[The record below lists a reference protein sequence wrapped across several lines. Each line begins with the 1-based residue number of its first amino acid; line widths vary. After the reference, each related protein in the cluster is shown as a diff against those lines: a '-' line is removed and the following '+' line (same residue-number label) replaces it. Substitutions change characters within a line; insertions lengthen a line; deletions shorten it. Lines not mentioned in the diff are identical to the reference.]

1 MSVQVFQIP
10 VKISHADFLT
20 SVPANGRLPD
30 DLGPTVAMVGRSNVG
45 KSSLIN
51 ALTGHKNARAGAK
64 PGTTRLINIYSVG
77 LSWTSRQ
84 KPIRMTFA
92 DLPGY
97 GFARGGIKTR
107 LEFDAMT
114 EEFFNQFSQQNTSN
128 NNKVTN
134 WLSGIILV
142 LDGRHPGLKIDLAT
156 YEWLEDNRLST
167 IVVTTKNDRMTR
179 NEQAKTNKKHAL
191 ALGRTVIASSSRSGL
206 GIREIWTS
214 IKGLI

>member
-1 MSVQVFQIP
+1 M
-10 VKISHADFLT
+10 KISHADFLT
-20 SVPANGRLPD
+20 SVPVNGRLPD

-51 ALTGHKNARAGAK
+51 ALTGQKIARAGAK

-114 EEFFNQFSQQNTSN
+114 GEFFNQFSQQNTS

-156 YEWLEDNRLST
+156 YEWLEGNQLST
-167 IVVTTKNDRMTR
+167 IAVTTKNDRMTR
-179 NEQAKTNKKHAL
+179 NEQAKTNKQHAI
-191 ALGRTVIASSSRSGL
+191 ALGRTAIASSSRSGL

>member
-1 MSVQVFQIP
+1 
-10 VKISHADFLT
+10 VKISHANFLT

-51 ALTGHKNARAGAK
+51 SLTGQTIARAGAK

-97 GFARGGIKTR
+97 GFARGGIKTQ

-114 EEFFNQFSQQNTSN
+114 GNFFTQFSQQNN
-128 NNKVTN
+128 PNNKVTN
-134 WLSGIILV
+134 WLLGIILV
-142 LDGRHPGLKIDLAT
+142 LDGRHPGLEIDLAT

-179 NEQAKTNKKHAL
+179 NEQAKTNKQHAL

-206 GIREIWTS
+206 GSREIWTS

>member
-30 DLGPTVAMVGRSNVG
+30 SLGPTVAMIGRSNVG

-51 ALTGHKNARAGAK
+51 ALTGQTIARAGAT

-97 GFARGGIKTR
+97 GFARGGLKTR

-114 EEFFNQFSQQNTSN
+114 EEFFNQFSQQNTSS
-128 NNKVTN
+128 NKVTN

-142 LDGRHPGLKIDLAT
+142 LDGRHPGLEIDLAT
-156 YEWLEDNRLST
+156 YEWLEDNQLST

-179 NEQAKTNKKHAL
+179 NEQAKTNKQHAL
-191 ALGRTVIASSSRSGL
+191 ALGRTAIASSSRSGL

>member
-20 SVPANGRLPD
+20 SVPVNGRLPD

-51 ALTGHKNARAGAK
+51 ALTGKRIARAGAK

-84 KPIRMTFA
+84 KPMRMTFA

-97 GFARGGIKTR
+97 GFARGGMKTR
-107 LEFDAMT
+107 VEFDTMT
-114 EEFFNQFSQQNTSN
+114 ENFFNQFSQQNN
-128 NNKVTN
+128 PNNKVTN
-134 WLSGIILV
+134 WLLGIILV
-142 LDGRHPGLKIDLAT
+142 LDGRHPGLEIDLAT

-179 NEQAKTNKKHAL
+179 NEQAKTNKQHAL

-206 GIREIWTS
+206 GNREIWTS

>member
-1 MSVQVFQIP
+1 M
-10 VKISHADFLT
+10 KISHADFLT
-20 SVPANGRLPD
+20 SVPVNGRLPD

-51 ALTGHKNARAGAK
+51 ALTGQKIARAGAK

-114 EEFFNQFSQQNTSN
+114 GEFFNQFSQQNTS

-156 YEWLEDNRLST
+156 YEWLEGNQLST
-167 IVVTTKNDRMTR
+167 IAVTTKNDRMTR
-179 NEQAKTNKKHAL
+179 NEQAKTNKQHAI
-191 ALGRTVIASSSRSGL
+191 ALGRTAIASSSRSGL
-206 GIREIWTS
+206 GSREICTS

>member
-1 MSVQVFQIP
+1 
-10 VKISHADFLT
+10 
-20 SVPANGRLPD
+20 
-30 DLGPTVAMVGRSNVG
+30 MVGRSNVG

-51 ALTGHKNARAGAK
+51 ALTGQTIARAGAK

-97 GFARGGIKTR
+97 GFARGGLKTR

-114 EEFFNQFSQQNTSN
+114 EEFFNQFSQQNTS

-156 YEWLEDNRLST
+156 YEWLEDNQLST
-167 IVVTTKNDRMTR
+167 IAVTTKNDRMTR
-179 NEQAKTNKKHAL
+179 NEQAKTNKQHAI
-191 ALGRTVIASSSRSGL
+191 ALGRTAIASSSRSGL

>member
-51 ALTGHKNARAGAK
+51 ALTGKRIARAGAK

-114 EEFFNQFSQQNTSN
+114 GNFFNQFSQQNDP
-128 NNKVTN
+128 NNKVPN
-134 WLSGIILV
+134 WLLGIILV
-142 LDGRHPGLKIDLAT
+142 IDGRHPGLEIDLAT

-179 NEQAKTNKKHAL
+179 NEQAKTNKQHAL

-206 GIREIWTS
+206 GSREIWTS

>member
-1 MSVQVFQIP
+1 VSVQVFQIP

-30 DLGPTVAMVGRSNVG
+30 NLGPTVAMIGRSNVG

-51 ALTGHKNARAGAK
+51 ALTGQTIARAGAT

-97 GFARGGIKTR
+97 GFARGGLKTR

-128 NNKVTN
+128 NKVTN
-134 WLSGIILV
+134 RLSGIILV
-142 LDGRHPGLKIDLAT
+142 LDGRHPGLEIDLAT
-156 YEWLEDNRLST
+156 YEWLEDNQLST

-179 NEQAKTNKKHAL
+179 NEQAKTNKQHAL
-191 ALGRTVIASSSRSGL
+191 ALGRTAIASSGRSGL